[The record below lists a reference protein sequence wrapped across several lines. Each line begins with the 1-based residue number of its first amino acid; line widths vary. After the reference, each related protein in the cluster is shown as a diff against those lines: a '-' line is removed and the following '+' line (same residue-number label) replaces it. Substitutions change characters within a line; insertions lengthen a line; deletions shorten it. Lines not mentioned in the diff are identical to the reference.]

1 MAEYV
6 ENSVQT
12 ISLNSPLLFTSSIP
26 CTSGCVFHENGTG
39 IFILKGKTSGCFARY
54 VVTYNGNISIP
65 TGGVVTP
72 IALAITVN
80 GETRATSRAV
90 YTPAAVEEYG
100 NVTSTAIITIPKG
113 CCFTVAIE
121 YVDATA
127 EDATTTP
134 TPSINAIN
142 SNLTISRIA

>member
-12 ISLNSPLLFTSSIP
+12 IALNSPLLFNSSIP
-26 CTSGCVFHENGTG
+26 CTSGCVFHEDNTG

-65 TGGVVTP
+65 TGGSVTP